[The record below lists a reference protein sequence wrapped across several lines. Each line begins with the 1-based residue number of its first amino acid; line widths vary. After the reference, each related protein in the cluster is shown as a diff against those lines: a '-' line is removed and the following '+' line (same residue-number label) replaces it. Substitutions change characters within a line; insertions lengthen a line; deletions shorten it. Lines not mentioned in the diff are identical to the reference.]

1 MRANWEAGNAVT
13 TLTQSLKTCVND
25 MPLVCN
31 ILERLIL
38 SLRDDIY
45 LHQNIIISKTNY
57 GMGLKFHPARGIIRE
72 KAFLVEYR
80 TSSG

>member
-1 MRANWEAGNAVT
+1 MYDIRKYIESYIIFQAFYL
-13 TLTQSLKTCVND
+13 LTV
-25 MPLVCN
+25 VCSM
-31 ILERLIL
+31 LERLIS

-72 KAFLVEYR
+72 KAF
-80 TSSG
+80 